1 MTDRAAILAAL
12 ADLPAATLEEAL
24 ERPGDLPPAI
34 RLMVPGTRFA
44 GTAFT
49 VRCRL
54 GDNSPVPRAVDAA
67 QPGDVI
73 VIDCG
78 GSARNALWG
87 ETATFLCQLKGITG
101 VVTNGSVR
109 DIEAMRA
116 ARFPVFAAGVSLRH
130 SVKREPGWTQ
140 VPVQIGDVT
149 IHPGDYVVGDADGVI
164 VLPQAEAGPTQS
176 RADARRPAAR
186 RRTAQR
192 RAGAGEV
199 TPSPLRGGLG

>member
-1 MTDRAAILAAL
+1 
-12 ADLPAATLEEAL
+12 
-24 ERPGDLPPAI
+24 
-34 RLMVPGTRFA
+34 
-44 GTAFT
+44 
-49 VRCRL
+49 
-54 GDNSPVPRAVDAA
+54 
-67 QPGDVI
+67 VI

-164 VLPQAEAGPTQS
+164 VLPQAEAAAIVA
-176 RADARRPAAR
+176 RARAQRKAEQTRAAR
-186 RRTAQR
+186 L
-192 RAGAGEV
+192 RAGE
-199 TPSPLRGGLG
+199 PLNAVLGPVK